1 MENIKKEDVKIKTLL
16 QQKNREGA
24 MLTLKRR
31 KMYEEDL
38 NRQQNMVN
46 NLIQQKINL
55 EAAEETSSLFQTLS
69 LATST
74 NKQLLSAN
82 GSDLDT
88 TLEEYKSDL
97 AEQ

>member
-46 NLIQQKINL
+46 NLIQ
-55 EAAEETSSLFQTLS
+55 
-69 LATST
+69 
-74 NKQLLSAN
+74 
-82 GSDLDT
+82 
-88 TLEEYKSDL
+88 
-97 AEQ
+97 

>member
-1 MENIKKEDVKIKTLL
+1 
-16 QQKNREGA
+16 
-24 MLTLKRR
+24 
-31 KMYEEDL
+31 MYEQDL
-38 NRQQNMVN
+38 NRQQNMFN

-69 LATST
+69 LATMT

>member
-31 KMYEEDL
+31 KMYEQDL

-55 EAAEETSSLFQTLS
+55 EAAEETSSLF
-69 LATST
+69 
-74 NKQLLSAN
+74 
-82 GSDLDT
+82 
-88 TLEEYKSDL
+88 
-97 AEQ
+97 